1 MAEDSNAKGFAALEE
16 GGMSL
21 KVNFAGS
28 GLALDRGELWEVV
41 VAEEW
46 GAGLRSANEDGC
58 LLGSK
63 EYART
68 EEEEPDF
75 EDLVGGEGVGET
87 LTVER
92 PSTTKRHQLSTAQ
105 RLVRKKEHLR
115 WSQVRIITVSNGHK
129 RRICTLTDELDGGN
143 RVSNTFDLRRE
154 NRYPRLFFSHL
165 SRI

>member
-1 MAEDSNAKGFAALEE
+1 MAEDSNEKGFAALEG

-46 GAGLRSANEDGC
+46 GAGLGSANEDGC

-63 EYART
+63 VYART

-75 EDLVGGEGVGET
+75 EGLVGGEGVGEN

-92 PSTTKRHQLSTAQ
+92 PSTTNDINSPLHSG
-105 RLVRKKEHLR
+105 
-115 WSQVRIITVSNGHK
+115 W
-129 RRICTLTDELDGGN
+129 
-143 RVSNTFDLRRE
+143 
-154 NRYPRLFFSHL
+154 
-165 SRI
+165 